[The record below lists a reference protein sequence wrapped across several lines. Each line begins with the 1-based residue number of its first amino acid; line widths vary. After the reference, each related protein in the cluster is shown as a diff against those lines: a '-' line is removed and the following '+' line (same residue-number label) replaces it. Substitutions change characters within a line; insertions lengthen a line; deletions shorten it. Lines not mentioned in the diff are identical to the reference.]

1 MLRSMQ
7 RFRLCW
13 IQLKRTDR
21 CRFRVNGSTGDS
33 AGLSIFCMRQDSGGG
48 VMATQ
53 KQRGSACRLPL
64 LSPPSTRGWS
74 LFPTHIRYPKDAL
87 TG

>member
-33 AGLSIFCMRQDSGGG
+33 AGLSIFC
-48 VMATQ
+48 
-53 KQRGSACRLPL
+53 ACAR
-64 LSPPSTRGWS
+64 
-74 LFPTHIRYPKDAL
+74 IAAEAL
-87 TG
+87 WLRKSREAARAACQC

>member
-1 MLRSMQ
+1 
-7 RFRLCW
+7 
-13 IQLKRTDR
+13 
-21 CRFRVNGSTGDS
+21 
-33 AGLSIFCMRQDSGGG
+33 
-48 VMATQ
+48 MATQ